1 MKDEIDIL
9 VLIVDNVQIQLTFQI
24 PFDIMVCKKKRA
36 DMLMDEESVQS
47 VFDNNVTL
55 TLYNRF
61 A

>member
-1 MKDEIDIL
+1 MRDEIDLLL
-9 VLIVDNVQIQLTFQI
+9 VIVESVHTQLTFQV
-24 PFDIMVCKKKRA
+24 PFDVMVCKKKRA

-55 TLYNRF
+55 TLHNRF